1 MKNLCGNKPSLRR
14 RSDLLARLQ
23 MRLAAGSGPTFGVD
37 DLACAAAS
45 HLGFWADEG
54 LDVAWTPV
62 HGGVAAIQAVLDER
76 VDASYGGLGPV
87 LKFGSE
93 GHPVAIIVS
102 MARSLAQNLVTQE
115 RISDVAQL
123 RGAQSRRSSW
133 AIDGFGALSHHM
145 SCLVVQALKIP
156 EGEIDWQAVGP
167 PPERIA
173 RLLAGTIDVSLIRV
187 EEAISLNLDRNNRL
201 HTLLGFAEL
210 KKLVPIQPHG
220 VLATK
225 RAYAETHR
233 DELTRLAKG
242 MIRASRA
249 LHDDFE
255 AFRKVY
261 DHHVTV
267 PVPPELVKGI
277 WQQEHDSGGFAING
291 ELTNAHWRDQMALF
305 YELHPALPRLA
316 RQDLIADDFV
326 AEALATLGIR
336 SGPDAP
342 D

>member
-1 MKNLCGNKPSLRR
+1 M
-14 RSDLLARLQ
+14 ARLQ

-62 HGGVAAIQAVLDER
+62 HGGVAAITAVLDGR

-87 LKFGSE
+87 LKLGSE
-93 GHPVAIIVS
+93 GRPVAIVVS
-102 MARSLAQNLVTQE
+102 MARGLAQNLVAQE
-115 RISDVAQL
+115 RIGDVAQL
-123 RGAQSRRSSW
+123 RGTQLQRTSW

-145 SCLVVQALKIP
+145 ARLVVRSLKIP
-156 EGEIDWQAVGP
+156 ESEIDWQAVGP

-173 RLLAGTIDVSLIRV
+173 RLLAGSIDVSLIRV
-187 EEAISLNLDRNNRL
+187 EEAISLNLDRSNTL

-210 KKLVPIQPHG
+210 KELVPIQPHG
-220 VLATK
+220 VLATT
-225 RAYAETHR
+225 RSYADTHR

-249 LHDDFE
+249 LHDDFD

-261 DHHVTV
+261 DRHVTV
-267 PVPPELVKGI
+267 PVPPDLVKGI

-291 ELTNAHWRDQMALF
+291 ELTNAHWREQLARF
-305 YELHPALPRLA
+305 YELHPDLPRVT
-316 RQDLIADDFV
+316 RKDLIADGFV
-326 AEALATLGIR
+326 AEALAALGVR